1 MDTHDGITII
11 SMGEQ
16 VEDGILVSWYVYGEA
31 ETQAVSITFK
41 PPLQDV
47 AMPTISGGGNE
58 YPIKQMKSNPYWD
71 NSGFYRP
78 SDIERYGGRY
88 LCMFD
93 VPVDQQN
100 TAFQVN
106 IPGIT
111 FLDQEESTPVTLEI
125 PDNSEELNV
134 DIPWKEGSV
143 RILGIT
149 KMQELQA
156 VQTTRCSR

>member
-1 MDTHDGITII
+1 
-11 SMGEQ
+11 
-16 VEDGILVSWYVYGEA
+16 
-31 ETQAVSITFK
+31 
-41 PPLQDV
+41 
-47 AMPTISGGGNE
+47 
-58 YPIKQMKSNPYWD
+58 
-71 NSGFYRP
+71 
-78 SDIERYGGRY
+78 
-88 LCMFD
+88 MFD

-156 VQTTRCSR
+156 VQTTNAAGEPKTVERPAVYIDVKAVHEDKNLILRGRHRGDAEIPRSEVLLGSAFCDGDCAGKINI